1 MRAERERIANQYRS
15 EGDAEAIKI
24 RAEADAERERITAEA
39 RREYETIRGEADA
52 TATRIYGEAYGADP
66 EFYRFL
72 RILESYETG
81 IDADTVLILPTEAE
95 YFRLLVSPDLP
106 TGLPTIPPATS
117 PTPVPGPE
125 HLTTDGH
132 AADVSSTGSR

>member
-39 RREYETIRGEADA
+39 RRAYEAIRGEADA
-52 TATRIYGEAYGADP
+52 EATRIYGEAYSADP

-72 RILESYETG
+72 RTLESYETG
-81 IDADTVLILPTEAE
+81 IDADTILILPAEAD
-95 YFRLLVSPDLP
+95 YFRLLLDPELPAPASAPQPDTP
-106 TGLPTIPPATS
+106 TEPLTHGEPAGEANTQ
-117 PTPVPGPE
+117 
-125 HLTTDGH
+125 
-132 AADVSSTGSR
+132 